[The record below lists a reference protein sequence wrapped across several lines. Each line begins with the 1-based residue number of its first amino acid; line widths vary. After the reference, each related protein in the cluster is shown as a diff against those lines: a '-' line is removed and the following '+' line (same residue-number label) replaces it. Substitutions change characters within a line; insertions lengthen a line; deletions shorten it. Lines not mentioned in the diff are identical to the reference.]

1 MQIAFYERKKLKEQ
15 TIKLAV
21 EIITSNAKNVEWFEG
36 AEYGRWMWEVPFP
49 TENCPRKC
57 DCAFR
62 DHLHL
67 PVLLEKLKLDEI
79 ELDSEVQHRLAKEF
93 SANPNLSFLKQIE
106 HDYGQFLGELEYVRD
121 SSLETLDDE
130 DELDTLTSLEILELE
145 NTVKECESL
154 LKELMT

>member
-1 MQIAFYERKKLKEQ
+1 MKEQ

-36 AEYGRWMWEVPFP
+36 TEYGRWMWEVPFP

-67 PVLLEKLKLDEI
+67 PVLLEKLELDEV

-106 HDYGQFLGELEYVRD
+106 HDYGLFLGELEWLRD

>member
-1 MQIAFYERKKLKEQ
+1 MKEQ

-21 EIITSNAKNVEWFEG
+21 EIITSNAEH
-36 AEYGRWMWEVPFP
+36 WE
-49 TENCPRKC
+49 
-57 DCAFR
+57 
-62 DHLHL
+62 
-67 PVLLEKLKLDEI
+67 LLEAK
-79 ELDSEVQHRLAKEF
+79 LDSEGQHRLAKEF

-106 HDYGQFLGELEYVRD
+106 HDYGLFLGELEYVRD